1 MMMIRRMKTL
11 TEWCPT
17 LRMVE
22 RLEEMVTSSI
32 PPMMSFNMAL
42 NWLLLI
48 RMMNKKEKRLNGK
61 L

>member
-48 RMMNKKEKRLNGK
+48 WMMNKKEKRLNGK